1 MSNHEAI
8 VGKDIVST
16 SRSYWRV
23 VSHNFSGPSPESLA
37 NTKHPKKRVKL
48 ESPESPTSTPGNATT
63 NDISDE
69 SDAHPMPSGKY
80 RANTKRPS
88 RRTCT
93 MTSRGC
99 GTNAIPPEGDD
110 QDLPAARDASP
121 AKTSTRQTRGSVV
134 ANNKSATFAKPKS
147 TTSSTAR
154 LEPSEKPLHD
164 GNILERL
171 GRFPGLSPPRPTTED
186 EEEDES
192 DHSVTQEQDLPRPT
206 QAVTKYQRSN
216 NTVAKSSTNRRQNS
230 KKEVKGKIIAAVDL

>member
-1 MSNHEAI
+1 
-8 VGKDIVST
+8 
-16 SRSYWRV
+16 
-23 VSHNFSGPSPESLA
+23 
-37 NTKHPKKRVKL
+37 
-48 ESPESPTSTPGNATT
+48 
-63 NDISDE
+63 
-69 SDAHPMPSGKY
+69 MPSGKY

-93 MTSRGC
+93 TTLRSC

-110 QDLPAARDASP
+110 QDLPAIRDASP

-134 ANNKSATFAKPKS
+134 ANNKSAPFAKPKS
-147 TTSSTAR
+147 TASSTAH

-192 DHSVTQEQDLPRPT
+192 DHSVTQEQDLSRPT

-216 NTVAKSSTNRRQNS
+216 NTIAKSRTNRRQNS
-230 KKEVKGKIIAAVDL
+230 KKEIKGKIIAAVDL